1 MYFFVNVY
9 SSHSYYIFVT
19 EVYTDH
25 DKVDLLP
32 PSAFETHTV
41 DAAWKELARATNE
54 VMQLK
59 LENQK
64 LRFKY
69 ILHVKLENHAK
80 IKCPWIVLN
89 KEMLKCWWN

>member
-1 MYFFVNVY
+1 MSKYQTSLLFFLNFIYYLNVY
-9 SSHSYYIFVT
+9 AKWYVS

-64 LRFKY
+64 LRYF
-69 ILHVKLENHAK
+69 LSLLAVDHCSLSQS
-80 IKCPWIVLN
+80 
-89 KEMLKCWWN
+89 

>member
-1 MYFFVNVY
+1 MLLFLNFYTYLNIYAKCVC
-9 SSHSYYIFVT
+9 IL

-32 PSAFETHTV
+32 PSAFETHTE

-64 LRFKY
+64 LRYRLY
-69 ILHVKLENHAK
+69 ILAALTVY
-80 IKCPWIVLN
+80 
-89 KEMLKCWWN
+89 